1 MIPRTADGTTA
12 VDPDAGHGA
21 GHGATAMLL
30 AELTRNGRISLRL
43 ACSRLTTWESLLV
56 QHVLGR
62 GDVEFLAADPDGPA
76 DPDSPGG
83 PGGPEAPGPDTVTLT
98 RSPLAGLS
106 LWAPGEPPG
115 PEAEHLGG
123 LLVPAEVLDAV
134 AEETRVIEA
143 REAADRH
150 EADTILRTWEKN
162 GELDER
168 LARLADWVERVESVY
183 ILIGRDVFSKS
194 DAGTNTLTRQGL
206 LTGLRASPVDDWRP
220 ADRLFVVLAYCL
232 FVSGRSVRFEEFN
245 GLQLS
250 ATGLREFLLDRHAQY
265 CAALDRGPSGAAGL
279 PLLELAQVVRDLMH
293 DVDRSE
299 LMRYRRINGLTFVK
313 NERLLDFPLPRDPE
327 TMPELV
333 ARHGRLNLGVD
344 PTGDVRAD
352 LRAMTLAAV
361 ALDATA
367 DADPGPEPPGQGA
380 VGELLAAV
388 VLSSIVAT
396 DADYGMSSSV
406 RDLSGLR
413 GVRPGSADGV
423 LALKKGDF
431 FCCCLPHPTRM
442 AEVGDETAP
451 ILWRS
456 AQRMMYNRWHFA
468 PGEYDRAEI
477 PEKRHYFFP
486 PQVPDIA
493 EHAEHHHG
501 GHVASRVRYTI
512 RAPGAQVWH
521 PPFTVFGH
529 GYRGCYDIR
538 LVRMEGPPFTTTE
551 LAEAVRHCSLVDEL
565 WRTLAQG
572 LQSGTLHVPPVAG
585 FDRSWYESRGWERLR
600 PFALATRTPA
610 RVDPV

>member
-1 MIPRTADGTTA
+1 MIPRAADGATLT
-12 VDPDAGHGA
+12 GA
-21 GHGATAMLL
+21 AATGPGSGATALLL

-62 GDVEFLAADPDGPA
+62 GDVEFLATDPDPREPA
-76 DPDSPGG
+76 
-83 PGGPEAPGPDTVTLT
+83 APDTVTLT

-115 PEAEHLGG
+115 PEAERVGG
-123 LLVPAEVLDAV
+123 LRVPAEVLDAV
-134 AEETRVIEA
+134 AEETRVFEA

-162 GELDER
+162 GELDDR

-265 CAALDRGPSGAAGL
+265 CAALDRGPGGAAGL
-279 PLLELAQVVRDLMH
+279 PLLELAELVRALMH

-333 ARHGRLNLGVD
+333 ARHGRLNLGVE

-361 ALDATA
+361 ALDAAAEAAETA
-367 DADPGPEPPGQGA
+367 ETDPGPVPPAQGA

-413 GVRPGSADGV
+413 GVRPGSPDGV

-442 AEVGDETAP
+442 AEVGEETAP

-477 PEKRHYFFP
+477 PDKRHYFFP

-572 LQSGTLHVPPVAG
+572 LQNGTLRVPAVNG

-600 PFALATRTPA
+600 PFGLAARTPA

>member
-1 MIPRTADGTTA
+1 MTPAVPDGPTAAGADATT
-12 VDPDAGHGA
+12 
-21 GHGATAMLL
+21 LL
-30 AELTRNGRISLRL
+30 LTELTRNGRIPLRL
-43 ACSRLTTWESLLV
+43 VCSRLTPWESLLV

-62 GDVEFLAADPDGPA
+62 PDVAFVPTAGRPAAGLVP
-76 DPDSPGG
+76 
-83 PGGPEAPGPDTVTLT
+83 VT

-106 LWAPGEPPG
+106 LWAPGEPPEPG
-115 PEAEHLGG
+115 VEHLGA
-123 LLVPAEVLDAV
+123 LSVPAEVLDAV
-134 AEETRVIEA
+134 AEEARVIEA
-143 REAADRH
+143 RESADRQ
-150 EADTILRTWEKN
+150 EADTLLRTWEKN

-206 LTGLRASPVDDWRP
+206 LAGLREAPVDDWRP

-250 ATGLREFLLDRHAQY
+250 ATGLRAFLLDRHAQY
-265 CAALDRGPSGAAGL
+265 CGALDRGPGSAAGL
-279 PLLELAQVVRDLMH
+279 PLLELAELVRELMH

-313 NERLLDFPLPRDPE
+313 NERLLDFPLPRDPR

-333 ARHGRLNLGVD
+333 DRHGRLNLGVS

-367 DADPGPEPPGQGA
+367 EARSEPTDPADPAGSVGSAFGDRGGA
-380 VGELLAAV
+380 VGELLGAI

-413 GVRPGSADGV
+413 GARPGSPDGV

-451 ILWRS
+451 ILWRA

-538 LVRMEGPPFTTTE
+538 LVRMEGPPFTTAE

-565 WRTLAQG
+565 WRTLAHG
-572 LQSGTLHVPPVAG
+572 LQGGALHVPPVAG
-585 FDRSWYESRGWERLR
+585 FDRTWYESRGWERLR
-600 PFALATRTPA
+600 PYLLAADEPVGARPA
-610 RVDPV
+610 